1 MGYLDNTSVT
11 VDAILTKRGREL
23 LAQGDGSFNITKF
36 ALADD
41 EIDYRLY
48 DFSHTNGS
56 NYYGEAIER
65 LPLLEAFPDDDA
77 AMRYRLVTLTKNTTQ
92 IPIVGAGG
100 ATAYTVN
107 SGQGTL
113 TILNPTT
120 TNGVDPTYTATV
132 SDTNV
137 LTIEALGTVVS
148 QPANTGTDTMGN
160 PVSYAKGSAKG
171 AATITGTTNAVPI
184 TNTVVTGTGVSVQGT
199 QFRLTPVYN
208 AVEDKVA
215 SVTITGNAT
224 GGQVVVTF
232 TVLKATI

>member
-148 QPANTGTDTMGN
+148 QPANTATTTTAQ
-160 PVSYAKGSAKG
+160 YAKGSSKG
-171 AATITGTTNAVPI
+171 AATITSPSVNAVPT

-199 QFRLTPVYN
+199 QFRITPVYN
-208 AVEDKVA
+208 AVQDKIA

>member
-148 QPANTGTDTMGN
+148 QPANAATPTTAQ
-160 PVSYAKGSAKG
+160 YAKGSSKG
-171 AATITGTTNAVPI
+171 AATITSPSVNAVPT

-199 QFRLTPVYN
+199 QFRITPVYN
-208 AVEDKVA
+208 AVQDKIA

>member
-113 TILNPTT
+113 TI
-120 TNGVDPTYTATV
+120 
-132 SDTNV
+132 
-137 LTIEALGTVVS
+137 
-148 QPANTGTDTMGN
+148 
-160 PVSYAKGSAKG
+160 
-171 AATITGTTNAVPI
+171 
-184 TNTVVTGTGVSVQGT
+184 
-199 QFRLTPVYN
+199 
-208 AVEDKVA
+208 
-215 SVTITGNAT
+215 
-224 GGQVVVTF
+224 
-232 TVLKATI
+232 

>member
-56 NYYGEAIER
+56 NFYGEAIER

-113 TILNPTT
+113 TVINPTT

-137 LTIEALGTVVS
+137 LTIEALGTIVS
-148 QPANTGTDTMGN
+148 QPATNQAGN
-160 PVSYAKGSAKG
+160 NAMAFAKGSSKG
-171 AATITGTTNAVPI
+171 AATLYSTSTTTAPV

-199 QFRLTPVYN
+199 QFRITPVYN